1 MEIFLLQASLYLGTA
16 VLVVPL
22 AVRFG
27 LGSVLGY
34 LTAGILLGPIFGLAG
49 AETADLQHFAE
60 FGVVLMLF
68 LIGLELE
75 PRALWDMRHKLLG
88 LGGSQVVVTIV
99 ALAATLHYAG
109 QGLSVAV
116 IAGMIGALSSTAI
129 VLQTLSEQNLMRT
142 PGGRASF
149 SVLLT
154 QDIAVIPMLAVI
166 PLLALPSTAAFDA
179 SVIGI
184 TNPEDPAA
192 HTKNVAE
199 PLVTLIQS
207 LPGWAATLLTLATV
221 AAIVLAGH
229 YLSRPIFRFV
239 HAAKLPE
246 MSTFISLLMVLGIA
260 FLMMLVGLSPALGT
274 FVAGVVLANSEFRHQ
289 LEADLKPFKG
299 LLLGLFFMTVGVGIN
314 FAMLAREPLTVLALT
329 LGLIAIKALVLFG
342 LTFLFKLRGQDR
354 WLFSLG
360 LAQAGEF
367 GFLIVS
373 FARSEGALPLAA
385 GQMALLVISLSM
397 LLTPLLFIA
406 HKFLARHLSRR
417 APVRAPDQ
425 IDETGRVIIAGIGRF
440 GQVVNRLVRTSGVST
455 VVLDSDMTTIE
466 TMRRFGVKGF
476 FGDPSRPELLE
487 AAGLAGAQVL
497 VVAVDDRANATA
509 IVKYARRVRP
519 DIHIVARALDRVH
532 VYELYQAGA
541 NDTVRETFDSSV
553 RAGRYVLENMGFS
566 EYEAAKLSQAYWR
579 IDRAGMRDLA
589 ELWEPGQP
597 IHENAAY
604 IARARQLDAD
614 LETALIDVLYDV
626 RPMAAEDGGP
636 GGHVPPVETQLDLE
650 LFQPA
655 APPPPPA
662 AAQPGKA
669 PEDQPSETP
678 ASAKV
683 AMPE

>member
-1 MEIFLLQASLYLGTA
+1 MENFLLLASVYLGTA

-22 AVRFG
+22 AVRLG

-34 LTAGILLGPIFGLAG
+34 LAAGILLGPILGLAG
-49 AETADLQHFAE
+49 AETTDLQHFAE

-75 PRALWDMRHKLLG
+75 PRSLWDMRHKLLG
-88 LGGSQVVVTIV
+88 LGGTQVAVTM
-99 ALAATLHYAG
+99 ALIAG
-109 QGLSVAV
+109 ALVLLGQNASVAV
-116 IAGMIGALSSTAI
+116 VAGMIGALSSTAI
-129 VLQTLSEQNLMRT
+129 VLQTLAEKNLMRT
-142 PGGRASF
+142 SGGRSTF

-154 QDIAVIPMLAVI
+154 QDIAVIPMLALI
-166 PLLALPSTAAFDA
+166 PLLALPETSALDA
-179 SVIGI
+179 SVIGV

-192 HTKNVAE
+192 HASNAAE
-199 PLVTLIQS
+199 PLLTLIQS

-229 YLSRPIFRFV
+229 YLSRPVFRFV

-260 FLMMLVGLSPALGT
+260 FLMMMVGLSPALGT

-314 FAMLAREPLTVLALT
+314 FAIIARAPVTVLGLT
-329 LGLIAIKALVLFG
+329 FGLIAVKAAVLHG
-342 LTFLFKLRGQDR
+342 LAVLFKLRGKDR

-373 FARSEGALPLAA
+373 FARSEGALPVAA

-406 HKFLARHLSRR
+406 QEWLAHKFSRK
-417 APVRAPDQ
+417 AKDLPPDEV
-425 IDETGRVIIAGIGRF
+425 DEQGQVIIAGIGRF
-440 GQVVNRLVRTSGVST
+440 GQVVNRLVRTSGVKT
-455 VVLDSDMTTIE
+455 VVLDSDMATIE

-476 FGDPSRPELLE
+476 FGDPSRPELLM
-487 AAGLAGAQVL
+487 AAGLMEAQVL
-497 VVAVDDRANATA
+497 VVAVDHRENATK
-509 IVKYARRVRP
+509 IVRFVRSVRP
-519 DIHIVARALDRVH
+519 DIHIVARAMDRVH

-579 IDRAGMRDLA
+579 IDRGAMRDMA
-589 ELWEPGQP
+589 ELWVPGQP
-597 IHENAAY
+597 VSENAAY
-604 IARARQLDAD
+604 IARAKQLDSD
-614 LETALIDVLYDV
+614 LETAMIELLYDV
-626 RPMAAEDGGP
+626 RPMAAEDHAQGP
-636 GGHVPPVETQLDLE
+636 GGH
-650 LFQPA
+650 
-655 APPPPPA
+655 PPPA
-662 AAQPGKA
+662 EPDL
-669 PEDQPSETP
+669 DQPAETP

-683 AMPE
+683 TMPE